1 MFAYHVQTHG
11 FDLQY
16 LKKYLGEMTS
26 LFTVSGYS
34 KKVAIYKPG
43 RVPLTR
49 TKLVV
54 TLILDS

>member
-1 MFAYHVQTHG
+1 MCKHMVLT
-11 FDLQY
+11 LSTS
-16 LKKYLGEMTS
+16 KKYLGEMTS

-54 TLILDS
+54 TLILDL